1 MEEKRNRLGEFLV
14 PFIRAYDSDVT
25 PYLLLI
31 GIVAFCLPLVLGLIV
46 AARQRPSRHDLT
58 LEHIEELETE
68 LGIDESNDLNDADRA
83 KLTPEQIEAER
94 AHIRHPGDRL

>member
-1 MEEKRNRLGEFLV
+1 M
-14 PFIRAYDSDVT
+14 T

-31 GIVAFCLPLVLGLIV
+31 GIVAFCLPLQTGLIV

-58 LEHIEELETE
+58 LEHIEELETQ
-68 LGIDESNDLNDADRA
+68 LGIDESDDLNDADRA
-83 KLTPEQIEAER
+83 TLTPEQIEAER